1 VKNWIKERAK
11 ADAFKDSIDVDY
23 AGGDPRFIFT
33 TIYDR
38 QCIKGGQVDRSLG
51 STSQDSE
58 EIRINTYTAEQ
69 IEKLL
74 ADNGIIP
81 KESEQVNAEL

>member
-1 VKNWIKERAK
+1 M
-11 ADAFKDSIDVDY
+11 
-23 AGGDPRFIFT
+23 
-33 TIYDR
+33 
-38 QCIKGGQVDRSLG
+38 KGGQVDRSLG

-74 ADNGIIP
+74 ADYGILP
-81 KESEQVNAEL
+81 KESEEVNAEL